1 MKAWSEG
8 LDQKF
13 DQMTSGSND
22 VTGAYQLQQVIA
34 IVKFKVIPNLTFI
47 DNESKLDDK
56 RFSLIFIF

>member
-34 IVKFKVIPNLTFI
+34 IVKFKVIPNLI
-47 DNESKLDDK
+47 MNLN
-56 RFSLIFIF
+56 